1 MTEDNELIE
10 IMARAIYEAGWIGFS
25 HPRLGMREATWDELG
40 ESKERERTKA
50 RAALTAYR
58 NHEVEL

>member
-10 IMARAIYEAGWIGFS
+10 HIARGIFRVDSPNAHQRGEDANWHRYEQ
-25 HPRLGMREATWDELG
+25 H
-40 ESKERERTKA
+40 A

>member
-10 IMARAIYEAGWIGFS
+10 IMARAFVRRWEEITWEDSGAEPKGWEAFDKGQKYIFRDCQS
-25 HPRLGMREATWDELG
+25 
-40 ESKERERTKA
+40 
-50 RAALTAYR
+50 AALTAYR

>member
-10 IMARAIYEAGWIGFS
+10 IMARAIWEADDLNSHEWINCPCRDIVIGQ
-25 HPRLGMREATWDELG
+25 
-40 ESKERERTKA
+40 A